1 MSGTK
6 INLNIGGKSID
17 FTVTPEDQAN
27 MINATKIDDKVTP
40 MHNFLVRTVDES
52 CKKDLLEF
60 LKIPASTIEICTAV
74 TKEFTPDLKI
84 TVGESKG

>member
-1 MSGTK
+1 MSGKK

-27 MINATKIDDKVTP
+27 MINASAPDNKVTP
-40 MHNFLVRTVDES
+40 MHNFLMRTVTED
-52 CKKDLLEF
+52 CKDDLKAF
-60 LKIPASTIEICTAV
+60 LTIPASTLEICAAV
-74 TKEFTPDLKI
+74 TKAYVPDLKI